1 MCVTRRRSAVGASS
15 KHSPGGSIPVLPAT
29 RRPPSEDNN
38 ARTPSTS
45 LRAGGSSVR
54 ELHARR
60 AGHRRPIPAAATWV
74 PQPSLPVAQ
83 SPSTE
88 QWGGG
93 NRLDGGN
100 GAGPGVGGGPS
111 IAKSYVSA
119 CGNMCGRPVW
129 QTAGGDGAPGRTL
142 YYLQKMAFG
151 IIYVH
156 AASCFL
162 MSPFVSSPLLPS
174 ERTVFSSLGIHRRR
188 RFGATPLGRSCRS
201 CRVPAPPP
209 RCT

>member
-74 PQPSLPVAQ
+74 PRPSLPVAQ

-100 GAGPGVGGGPS
+100 GAGPGVVADHPS
-111 IAKSYVSA
+111 IERQEL
-119 CGNMCGRPVW
+119 RPVW
-129 QTAGGDGAPGRTL
+129 QTAGGGGALGRTL

-209 RCT
+209 RYT